1 MAKERREIGG
11 KVVAMTGGARG
22 IGRATAEALVRRGAR
37 VAIGDI
43 DLGLA
48 EEAAAS
54 LGGGAIAAALD
65 VTDRGSF
72 EAFLDQAERELGPID
87 VLINNAGIMPVTSFD
102 EESEESMRRQVD
114 INVHGVL
121 IGT

>member
-1 MAKERREIGG
+1 MAKQGKEPGG
-11 KVVAMTGGARG
+11 RVVATPGGPRG
-22 IGRATAEALVRRGAR
+22 IGKATAAALAAKGCR

-54 LGGGAIAAALD
+54 LGGGTIAAALD

-72 EAFLDQAERELGPID
+72 ESFLAEAERELGPVD
-87 VLINNAGIMPVTSFD
+87 VLINNAGIMPVTPFD
-102 EESEESMRRQVD
+102 
-114 INVHGVL
+114 
-121 IGT
+121 